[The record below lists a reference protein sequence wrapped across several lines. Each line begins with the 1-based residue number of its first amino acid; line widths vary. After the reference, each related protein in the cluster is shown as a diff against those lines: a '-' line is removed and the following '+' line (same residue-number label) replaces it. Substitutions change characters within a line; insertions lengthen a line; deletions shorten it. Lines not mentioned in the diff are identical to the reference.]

1 MDKKKIG
8 IISWLDNLW
17 YHQKAKIII
26 IGVLVIS
33 IGVCIVQCSNK
44 TEPDIYLLY
53 AGPDTLIQSE
63 ASKVETLMAEFI
75 PEDYN
80 RDGSITASFKQFQ
93 LEYGVSRSQKA
104 LDNEMITGKT
114 VVLLLSPAEYQYCL
128 KSGYLASFTDA
139 IGYIPEKATDEYS
152 VELFD
157 LECATEMGIGSLP
170 IDTLVCVAK
179 PNFTDNDDSTEST
192 DERIYKN
199 QLKLFEHMLRHG

>member
-63 ASKVETLMAEFI
+63 ASQVETLMAEFI

-128 KSGYLASFTDA
+128 KSGYLTSFTDA

-170 IDTLVCVAK
+170 IDTLVCIAK
-179 PNFTDNDDSTEST
+179 PNFTDNDDSSESA

-199 QLKLFEHMLRHG
+199 QLELFEHMLRHR

>member
-1 MDKKKIG
+1 MNKKKIG

-33 IGVCIVQCSNK
+33 IGVCIIQCSNK

-63 ASKVETLMAEFI
+63 ASQVETLMAEFI

-170 IDTLVCVAK
+170 IDTLVCIAK
-179 PNFTDNDDSTEST
+179 PNFIDNDDSTESA